1 MNMHLMEFFSR
12 DNVQDKINDE
22 AFAINLDEYSDIEL
36 NGLLCMHW
44 IIILLTLTVLV

>member
-1 MNMHLMEFFSR
+1 MHLMGFFSR

-22 AFAINLDEYSDIEL
+22 AFVINLDEYSDIEL

-44 IIILLTLTVLV
+44 IRMLLTYNE